1 MNKIVKKILK
11 GIGVVLLLLVLVGGY
26 FYYRFTS
33 ETNKMTPVETGQI
46 NKNAFAIKD
55 DFVNMYLLRDS
66 IGYIAIDA
74 GKDIANVKK
83 GLEKLNIKPEEVIAV
98 FLTHSDPDHVA
109 GVSLF
114 PNAKLYM
121 ARNEMKMLN
130 GEKQKMP
137 MVNNSISR
145 KDINLLDDK
154 QVLTIGSHKI
164 NCILTE
170 GHTSG
175 SMCYQINEKY
185 LFTGDIL
192 SLHNG
197 KLGHSVKFFDLDHDM
212 TTKSITQITNIAGV
226 EYILTSHWG
235 ISTDYKNAVKD
246 WKE

>member
-11 GIGVVLLLLVLVGGY
+11 GIGVVLLLLLMVGGY
-26 FYYRFTS
+26 FYYKFTS

-74 GKDIANVKK
+74 GKDMTNVKK

-145 KDINLLDDK
+145 KDIILLDDK

-175 SMCYQINEKY
+175 SMCYQINEKH

-212 TTKSITQITNIAGV
+212 TTKSITQITNLAGV
-226 EYILTSHWG
+226 ENILTSHWG